1 MSITPLNSPRSI
13 YRLRNTEYDDF
24 PGIIE
29 LTKKTYPFT
38 DPYDHE
44 QLASQRQMFPQG
56 QFVVIEKRTGKV
68 VGFSSSLIIDWDD
81 YKDHAEWFDITA
93 DGYFTNH
100 DPEHGKTLYG
110 AEVMVDP
117 EKRGQ
122 GVGKIIYQAREDL
135 VRRLELL
142 RIRAG
147 ARLRDYHRYAHR
159 MSIEDYVKAVVAG
172 KYTDRTLSF
181 QLKRGFNV
189 INVVRNYLVGDPE
202 SLGYAAIIEWINHAV
217 ALPEDYAD
225 LALSP
230 YKTPLKIKVDR
241 VRRQKPQDPLQ

>member
-1 MSITPLNSPRSI
+1 MSVQPLNSPRSI
-13 YRLRNTEYDDF
+13 YRLRNTEHEDF

-29 LTKKTYPFT
+29 LTRKTYPFT
-38 DPYDHE
+38 NPYE
-44 QLASQRQMFPQG
+44 VAQLASQREIFPEG

-68 VGFSSSLIIDWDD
+68 VGFSASLIIDWDD
-81 YKDHAEWFDITA
+81 YDERAEWYDFTA
-93 DGYFTNH
+93 NGYFTNH

-122 GVGKIIYQAREDL
+122 GVGKIIYGAREDL

-147 ARLRDYHRYAHR
+147 ARLRDYHRHSQKLTA
-159 MSIEDYVKAVVAG
+159 EEYVKAVVSG
-172 KYTDRTLSF
+172 RYSDRTLSF
-181 QLKRGFNV
+181 QLKRGFQV
-189 INVVRNYLVGDPE
+189 ISVVRNYLVGDPE

-217 ALPEDYAD
+217 AEPEDYAD
-225 LALSP
+225 LAKSP
-230 YKTPLKIKVDR
+230 YRDPVKIKVER
-241 VRRQKPQDPLQ
+241 VRHKQ

>member
-1 MSITPLNSPRSI
+1 MNSPRSI
-13 YRLRNTEYDDF
+13 YLLRNTEYEDF

-29 LTKKTYPFT
+29 LTRKTYPFSA
-38 DPYDHE
+38 PYDQE
-44 QLASQRQMFPQG
+44 QLASQRQMFPEG
-56 QFVVIEKRTGKV
+56 QFVVVEKKTGKV

-81 YKDHAEWFDITA
+81 YEDHAEWFDMTA

-122 GVGKIIYQAREDL
+122 GVGKIIYGAREEL
-135 VRRLELL
+135 VKRLKLL

-147 ARLRDYHRYAHR
+147 ARLRDYNRYAHK
-159 MSIEDYVKAVVAG
+159 MTAEDYVKAVVSG
-172 KYTDRTLSF
+172 RYSDRTLSF

-189 INVVRNYLVGDPE
+189 IAVVSNYLVGDPE

-225 LALSP
+225 LAKSP
-230 YKTPLKIKVDR
+230 FKSPLKIPVER
-241 VRRQKPQDPLQ
+241 VRKRKE